1 MNPIGVVMLLEDAC
15 TVMVTTFDCGIGVG
29 VGVGGKTEVLPL
41 PPPPHEVR
49 PSATTNAATAEAR
62 TSEGRRSPAAIRD
75 WLTVKSKSTQ
85 TTNPAGSN
93 PLGPFWCTDS
103 GVVDAGR
110 DVTLTVRAVL
120 KVPFAGKAPVC
131 GLKLHEIPAGK
142 PGQLNVNTSA
152 RPFWE
157 FNERLN
163 VLELPTGMVAEF
175 DEMVPLAP
183 CTWRTATGAL
193 CVTPSADAETE
204 NV

>member
-1 MNPIGVVMLLEDAC
+1 MLLEDAC
-15 TVMVTTFDCGIGVG
+15 TVTVTTFDCGIGVG
-29 VGVGGKTEVLPL
+29 VGVGGGKTDVPP
-41 PPPPHEVR
+41 PPPPHAVR
-49 PSATTNAATAEAR
+49 PSATTNAATIEAR
-62 TSEGRRSPAAIRD
+62 TSAGRRSPVAIRD
-75 WLTVKSKSTQ
+75 PLTAKIKSMQ
-85 TTNPAGSN
+85 RTNSAGSN
-93 PLGPFWCTDS
+93 QSEPFRCTDN

-120 KVPFAGKAPVC
+120 KVPFAGKAPVA

-163 VLELPTGMVAEF
+163 VVELPTGIVAEF

-183 CTWRTATGAL
+183 
-193 CVTPSADAETE
+193 
-204 NV
+204 